1 MLWYTDL
8 ECHVAKLSSSRAKL
22 VPGNEVYGLDR
33 SAAPR
38 SCHGPVEATECQ
50 GVGFM
55 QGWLYIVI

>member
-1 MLWYTDL
+1 MLWYTEL
-8 ECHVAKLSSSRAKL
+8 ERHVTKLSSSRAKL

-55 QGWLYIVI
+55 QG

>member
-1 MLWYTDL
+1 MLCYTDL

-22 VPGNEVYGLDR
+22 VPGNEVCGLDR

-55 QGWLYIVI
+55 QGWL